1 MPKSV
6 GYADTTAEAKVRPKQ
21 DEVCIRKYFLFFCMH
36 KKSIF
41 IFAVFPEILKSTTI
55 GVIC

>member
-21 DEVCIRKYFLFFCMH
+21 DEVCIRKYF
-36 KKSIF
+36 
-41 IFAVFPEILKSTTI
+41 
-55 GVIC
+55 